1 MIILVRI
8 LFAAG
13 CALFGF
19 YISHFSWFQS
29 LPFPAYPWTG
39 AALGFLG
46 GVFVICLDIYFKR
59 FTVRNIL
66 SVLLGLAL
74 GLFVH
79 RLYMMVFSYGDFSEN
94 LRNQMGILS
103 AIVFSYL
110 GMVTVLRGQDEF
122 TLVIP
127 FVKLDTKGSG
137 EELILLD
144 TSVIIDGR
152 IADIAET
159 HFMSGKLILPRFV
172 LKELQ
177 LISDSS
183 DPLKRNRGRRGL
195 DILNRMK
202 ANTAISIKINEMDF
216 EEFNTVDAKL
226 VKMAQVTNAKLFTND
241 FNLNKV
247 AELQGVKVLNI
258 NELANAL
265 KPVVM
270 PGELMQVK
278 ILKDGK
284 EHDQGIA
291 YLDDGTMVVV
301 DNGRR
306 RLGQTLTVS
315 ITSVLQTQA
324 GRMIFARVHQENER
338 SSAPE
343 REPRRG
349 GGERF
354 QERAPRGR
362 GERGAG
368 DRERP
373 QQYRGPDR
381 RPDSYV
387 QPSSQDSGSGDDHH

>member
-8 LFAAG
+8 LFTAG
-13 CALFGF
+13 CSLFGF
-19 YISHFSWFQS
+19 YISHSAWFQS
-29 LPFPAYPWTG
+29 LPFPSYPWTG
-39 AALGFLG
+39 AALGLLG

-74 GLFVH
+74 GLLVH
-79 RLYMMVFSYGDFSEN
+79 RLYMMVFSYASFSASFQ
-94 LRNQMGILS
+94 NQMGILS
-103 AIVFSYL
+103 AIIFSYL

-338 SSAPE
+338 PSAPE

-349 GGERF
+349 GGAERF
-354 QERAPRGR
+354 QDRPSRGR
-362 GERGAG
+362 GERSGS
-368 DRERP
+368 ERP
-373 QQYRGPDR
+373 QYRGPDR

-387 QPSSQDSGSGDDHH
+387 QPSTQDSGSGDEHH